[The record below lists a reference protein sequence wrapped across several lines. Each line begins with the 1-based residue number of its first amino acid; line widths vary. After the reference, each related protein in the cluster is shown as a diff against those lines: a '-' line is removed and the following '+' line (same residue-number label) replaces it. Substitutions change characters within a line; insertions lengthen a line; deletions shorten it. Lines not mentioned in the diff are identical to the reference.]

1 MLSALF
7 VLVVGMMF
15 FAAVGLTAWERG
27 FTWQMAYKEI
37 MEMLEEIRSE
47 YINWIQNIEAD
58 GKTLDEWSMKT
69 MLLDAAIIIVNKE
82 KERNQQ

>member
-1 MLSALF
+1 MPY
-7 VLVVGMMF
+7 
-15 FAAVGLTAWERG
+15 
-27 FTWQMAYKEI
+27 QEI

-58 GKTLDEWSMKT
+58 DKTLDEWSMKT

>member
-1 MLSALF
+1 
-7 VLVVGMMF
+7 
-15 FAAVGLTAWERG
+15 
-27 FTWQMAYKEI
+27 MAYKEI

-58 GKTLDEWSMKT
+58 DKTLDEWSMKT

>member
-1 MLSALF
+1 
-7 VLVVGMMF
+7 
-15 FAAVGLTAWERG
+15 
-27 FTWQMAYKEI
+27 MAYKEI

-58 GKTLDEWSMKT
+58 NKTLDEWSMKT